1 MSQRLAYVLNSY
13 SQLYEDVIYD
23 ESIESFSDFISDKIR
38 NQLEVGFD
46 SLKLLDYSWC
56 EGFSGLLLYL
66 CLVNQKK
73 YQLLIVQ
80 SQNELFKQHLHMGT
94 SYCHGLASL
103 LQTVIYTENDE
114 LYEKIVAILITR
126 SYRDSNDCLVFQSE
140 EPSQSVVDFGTGTL
154 GIYWTMLKEKFL
166 FHLDKE

>member
-1 MSQRLAYVLNSY
+1 
-13 SQLYEDVIYD
+13 
-23 ESIESFSDFISDKIR
+23 
-38 NQLEVGFD
+38 
-46 SLKLLDYSWC
+46 
-56 EGFSGLLLYL
+56 
-66 CLVNQKK
+66 
-73 YQLLIVQ
+73 
-80 SQNELFKQHLHMGT
+80 MGT
-94 SYCHGLASL
+94 SYCHGLSSL

-166 FHLDKE
+166 FHLNKE